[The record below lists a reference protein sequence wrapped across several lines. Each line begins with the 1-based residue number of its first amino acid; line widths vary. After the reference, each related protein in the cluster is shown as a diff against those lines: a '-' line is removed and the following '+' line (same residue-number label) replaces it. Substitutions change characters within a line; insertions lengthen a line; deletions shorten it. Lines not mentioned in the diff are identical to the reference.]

1 MRARILKWVFIPNH
15 LPASTKPK
23 IKNSIN
29 FQNHLD
35 IQKTSAILSFRL
47 PELIGYHTKG
57 V

>member
-23 IKNSIN
+23 MKNSIN